1 MSRFTLI
8 ANHKVVLSGLPLAK
22 AERMARLLK
31 KMSPAIVVAVGYQP
45 KGYR

>member
-1 MSRFTLI
+1 MNRFTVI

-31 KMSPAIVVAVGYQP
+31 KLSPTILVAVGYQP